1 MEKNLLTA
9 VTDCPDFERKEVL
22 NKNYYFDNERVER
35 LMYEY
40 LAGACIDVNLRDEI
54 MVHASE
60 LIRQL
65 IKAHNLNQICPGK
78 DGAVNGDLFQTAW
91 LQIESSLYKYEAR
104 PHCSVCYNSL
114 RPNDSLLVDDF
125 WFVDRVIKRIKVCPR
140 CKSRLTRDTIYY
152 RGKSKVFNFWCINPN
167 SLLLTTNGIRS
178 IGSIDGGGVFGLDGM
193 RDVVNKF
200 NKPKLDTLIVTTE
213 LGYSIEGTPLHRLY
227 RLSNGCPEWVMMKDL
242 CEGDLLAIQYN
253 QQYFV
258 GDDDLSD
265 IVLEESGEWN
275 PPSKITGELAYLF
288 GLYLAEGSFNP
299 GMLVIYNTDE
309 EVINVL
315 KNNSLG
321 LKFGNTK
328 SNTANYTCC
337 KRFSEFFR
345 KIGFSNIK
353 AYQKQIPNRLL
364 RMSKDNI
371 IQLLRGYAD
380 GDGHSSR
387 FNGNVGFTSTSTVLL
402 NQVRML
408 LLNFGILTKITKD
421 KRTEREFIKKGK
433 LYKSKLHG
441 AWQLLL
447 STTDSLRFYNQ
458 IGFNILYKQNKQDK
472 LPMPEDYIWGVS
484 KNFRALYDKYGS
496 VGQYNK
502 IRKYIRKTEYKALV
516 SSVAE
521 RLVFW
526 SAFRD
531 DVDYQFIQDRLNE
544 FNSSQNNIKWLPIRS
559 IVKSQSEVCD
569 IEVDS
574 ESHSYIANGFV
585 SHNSQVGRT
594 VVLAYIKKEN
604 RDHKNSNMFQ
614 THLENKTVKKSE
626 MLERFTEEAR
636 DIFRYN
642 DDYNK
647 ILDAIKQ
654 LYNEDDK
661 PYDGLI
667 TKLVD
672 KTDLSRSIVTEFL
685 RTLRLRSKDFT
696 DSPVNEENENLR
708 ARIQVEFE
716 EFD

>member
-1 MEKNLLTA
+1 MEKDLSTA
-9 VTDCPDFERKEVL
+9 ATDCPDFERREVL

-40 LAGACIDVNLRDEI
+40 LAGACIDVRLRDEI
-54 MVHASE
+54 MEHASE

-104 PHCSVCYNSL
+104 PHCAVCYNSL
-114 RPNDSLLVDDF
+114 RPSDSLLVDGFLFIDE
-125 WFVDRVIKRIKVCPR
+125 VIKRIKKCPK
-140 CKSRLTRDTIYY
+140 CKAKLIKDNIYY

-193 RDVVNKF
+193 SNVVNKF
-200 NKPKLDTLIVTTE
+200 NKPKLDTLIITTE

-227 RLSNGCPEWVMMKDL
+227 RLNNGCPEWVMMKDL
-242 CEGDLLAIQYN
+242 REGDLLAIQYN

-275 PPSKITGELAYLF
+275 PPSEITGELAYLF
-288 GLYLAEGSFNP
+288 GLYLFGFDIK
-299 GMLVIYNTDE
+299 LVKKDGKYVKEIE
-309 EVINVL
+309 EL
-315 KNNSLG
+315 KVT
-321 LKFGNTK
+321 F
-328 SNTANYTCC
+328 
-337 KRFSEFFR
+337 EFAQGTEFIR
-345 KIGFSNIK
+345 KIGFNET
-353 AYQKQIPNRLL
+353 QLRIPDRLL

-371 IQLLRGYAD
+371 IALLKGISRSD
-380 GDGHSSR
+380 DLVSIDFSS
-387 FNGNVGFTSTSTVLL
+387 SSIILL
-402 NQVRML
+402 NQVRLL
-408 LLNFGILTKITKD
+408 LLNLGILTKLTGNRI
-421 KRTEREFIKKGK
+421 ESEI
-433 LYKSKLHG
+433 
-441 AWQLLL
+441 
-447 STTDSLRFYNQ
+447 
-458 IGFNILYKQNKQDK
+458 QNTPDG
-472 LPMPEDYIWGVS
+472 PV
-484 KNFRALYDKYGS
+484 
-496 VGQYNK
+496 V
-502 IRKYIRKTEYKALV
+502 
-516 SSVAE
+516 
-521 RLVFW
+521 
-526 SAFRD
+526 
-531 DVDYQFIQDRLNE
+531 
-544 FNSSQNNIKWLPIRS
+544 KWLPIKS

-604 RDHKNSNMFQ
+604 RDHKNCNMFQ

-626 MLERFTEEAR
+626 MLDRFTEEAKN
-636 DIFRYN
+636 IFKYN

-647 ILDAIKQ
+647 ILDAINR
-654 LYNEDDK
+654 LYCEDDK
-661 PYDGLI
+661 PHDGLI
-667 TKLVD
+667 SKLVT
-672 KTDLSRSIVTEFL
+672 KTNLSRSTITEFL

-696 DSPVNEENENLR
+696 DSPVNEENENLK
-708 ARIQVEFE
+708 ARIQVDFE